1 MNTRYRRP
9 GFFGGFSLFPPVI
22 KFMIISNLVI
32 FLLQILFLNML
43 RVGKIPV
50 SLLLFKYFS
59 LQPIFGEVS
68 YYSPILGSFFPWQ
81 IITYMF
87 IHGNFGHIFFNMFAL
102 WMFGVEIEN
111 LWGSKKFLIYY
122 FLCGIGAA
130 LANLFIAPFFSEV
143 GPTVGAS
150 GAVYGVL
157 IAFAFLFPNREIY
170 LYFLFPIKAKY
181 FVIFYIILEVVYV
194 ATSVESGIAHIA
206 HLGGAVVGF
215 IYLLYDSK
223 RQIKNI
229 FRSSKNIHDYT
240 DFFSNNNYGQPFEP
254 PREKEPER
262 EVKNVEYKEMTKQ
275 ELKKQQ
281 EEEQKKIQ
289 KRIDKILDKLAE
301 KGYDALTDEEKR
313 ILFEDSKKLR

>member
-1 MNTRYRRP
+1 M
-9 GFFGGFSLFPPVI
+9 FFNMLKIGKMPV
-22 KFMIISNLVI
+22 S
-32 FLLQILFLNML
+32 ILFL
-43 RVGKIPV
+43 
-50 SLLLFKYFS
+50 KYFA
-59 LQPIFGEVS
+59 LQPIFGEVNIS
-68 YYSPILGSFFPWQ
+68 STIVGHFFPWQ
-81 IITYMF
+81 VITYMF

-130 LANLFIAPFFSEV
+130 IANLFIAPFFTDV
-143 GPTVGAS
+143 GPTIGAS

-157 IAFAFLFPNREIY
+157 VAFAFLFPNREIY

-181 FVIFYIILEVVYV
+181 FVIFYIILEAVYV
-194 ATSVESGIAHIA
+194 ATSVESGVAHVA

-215 IYLLYDSK
+215 IYLLFDSRNQFK
-223 RQIKNI
+223 RFFQ
-229 FRSSKNIHDYT
+229 SSKNTEDFT
-240 DFFSNNNYGQPFEP
+240 NFFSDREFGRPFEP
-254 PREKEPER
+254 PRRKGPEK
-262 EVKNVEYKEMTKQ
+262 EVKNAEYKEITK
-275 ELKKQQ
+275 EDLKKQQ